1 MAIDLAYRIVLLLV
15 LGVGLGASATLRR
28 RADRSGGTV
37 PRSADEKPVALAL
50 GIGGALFYGSL
61 LGWLIHPPLMGWA
74 SLPIP
79 AWSRWLGAALL
90 AGGVGVAL
98 WALRHLGRNTTP
110 TAVARP
116 DAELV
121 TTGPYRHVRHPL
133 YSSMLLTIPGCAL
146 PTANLLV
153 LTAGAWMFAAIMVR
167 LRREEVELVERFGEL
182 YVRYMGRTGGV
193 LPRWRTSD

>member
-1 MAIDLAYRIVLLLV
+1 MANDLAYRIVLLLV
-15 LGVGLGASATLRR
+15 LGAGLATSATLRR
-28 RADRSGGTV
+28 RADRSGGRV
-37 PRSADEKPVALAL
+37 PRSADEKLVALAL
-50 GIGGALFYGSL
+50 AIGGALFYGSL
-61 LGWLIHPPLMGWA
+61 LGWLIHPPLLGWA

-90 AGGVGVAL
+90 AGGVAVAL

-121 TTGPYRHVRHPL
+121 TTGPYSRVRHPL

-146 PTANLLV
+146 LTANLAV
-153 LTAGAWMFAAIMVR
+153 LSAGAWTFAAIMVR
-167 LRREEVELVERFGEL
+167 LRREEAELVDRFGER
-182 YVRYMGRTGGV
+182 YVTYMCHTGRV
-193 LPRWRTSD
+193 LPRWRTSA